1 MARSPEEELEQQLQM
16 EAELDGVEC
25 LGYVSSEV
33 MNEHPSELPDFDRRM
48 WAVDPF
54 YGWRTQERDIHE
66 TMSMAKPMDHTTVST
81 LSPQPPSK
89 DPGDDFRDPSK
100 DLPLQPDQ
108 TWMNWFMGSPQPA
121 EEPPRAQKSMLPHAK
136 HLLRKEESDDFVP
149 RPSPS
154 AAALRPIL
162 EPEMLA
168 AGMAWNDLDQRL
180 WEELHS
186 VGELRRAAAKPQEF
200 PGRLRQFSAH
210 FSGRPP
216 VSMPLEALLPKG
228 SPKST
233 KPGQKEVDPQ
243 AEQEIQQGNG
253 PGWLHPPVALV
264 AETYADGSPEALQK
278 EPVAEEEQKPKKN
291 KDKNKKDK
299 KDKKDKKEDQGE
311 GCQIA

>member
-1 MARSPEEELEQQLQM
+1 MQM

-25 LGYVSSEV
+25 FGYVSSEV

-48 WAVDPF
+48 WAADPF
-54 YGWRTQERDIHE
+54 YGWRTQERDIRE
-66 TMSMAKPMDHTTVST
+66 TMLNMAKPMDHATVST
-81 LSPQPPSK
+81 LSPPPKVGQDPGRVGDFPPSK
-89 DPGDDFRDPSK
+89 E
-100 DLPLQPDQ
+100 LPLRPEQ
-108 TWMNWFMGSPQPA
+108 TWMNWFMGSPQQPA
-121 EEPPRAQKSMLPHAK
+121 AEPPRAPKSMLPHAK
-136 HLLRKEESDDFVP
+136 HLLRKEESDDADIP

-168 AGMAWNDLDQRL
+168 AGMAWDDVDERL

-210 FSGRPP
+210 LSGRPP

-233 KPGQKEVDPQ
+233 KPVQKEVDPQ
-243 AEQEIQQGNG
+243 ADQELQQGNG
-253 PGWLHPPVALV
+253 PGLHPPIA
-264 AETYADGSPEALQK
+264 ADGSSEALQK
-278 EPVAEEEQKPKKN
+278 EPVTEEQKPKK
-291 KDKNKKDK
+291 KKDK
-299 KDKKDKKEDQGE
+299 KDKKDKKEEQGE

>member
-1 MARSPEEELEQQLQM
+1 MQM

-200 PGRLRQFSAH
+200 PGSFLHISAGVLPFRCHLRHFFRRDRRNQPSRDKKRWTHKLSRKFSKAMDR
-210 FSGRPP
+210 GGCI
-216 VSMPLEALLPKG
+216 LQLP
-228 SPKST
+228 
-233 KPGQKEVDPQ
+233 
-243 AEQEIQQGNG
+243 
-253 PGWLHPPVALV
+253 WLRKLMQLGHLK
-264 AETYADGSPEALQK
+264 LC
-278 EPVAEEEQKPKKN
+278 KKN
-291 KDKNKKDK
+291 
-299 KDKKDKKEDQGE
+299 Q
-311 GCQIA
+311 